1 MDLGELIA
9 LVEEQ
14 QLSAEQ
20 SSQQG
25 LRHQELRT
33 AIMEEFPADQRG
45 IFPTVRDEQRHS
57 RVRWN
62 PWVAKS
68 GRQQALN
75 SLRLFRIQSTL
86 HCAFP
91 QAVKN
96 QPAMQEK
103 QKTPGSGRFPGGGNG
118 NAFQ

>member
-33 AIMEEFPADQRG
+33 AIMEEFPTTNGASSPQS
-45 IFPTVRDEQRHS
+45 EMS
-57 RVRWN
+57 
-62 PWVAKS
+62 S
-68 GRQQALN
+68 GK
-75 SLRLFRIQSTL
+75 
-86 HCAFP
+86 
-91 QAVKN
+91 V
-96 QPAMQEK
+96 
-103 QKTPGSGRFPGGGNG
+103 G
-118 NAFQ
+118 

>member
-68 GRQQALN
+68 GRQQALTHSD
-75 SLRLFRIQSTL
+75 SLGYKALSTVLFLRQ
-86 HCAFP
+86 
-91 QAVKN
+91 
-96 QPAMQEK
+96 
-103 QKTPGSGRFPGGGNG
+103 
-118 NAFQ
+118 